1 MKLNKY
7 LKELGLTQM
16 DMPNYYNKKLAEK
29 KKYKDKP
36 GADLR
41 NKENKEG
48 FSTYEFFNLDRTL
61 DLFVYSKLC
70 YYREHIAELCTP
82 GHLVPYRFNNN
93 LTKDQKEAPQKL
105 WLQIVDDIIEGFRIS
120 IVGVRDGYEGIDTFK
135 VKKARRLLAEHWDC
149 FWY

>member
-16 DMPNYYNKKLAEK
+16 DMPNYYNKNLAEK

-36 GADLR
+36 GADFR

-82 GHLVPYRFNNN
+82 GHLVPYSFNNN

-135 VKKARRLLAEHWDC
+135 IKKARRLLAEHWDC